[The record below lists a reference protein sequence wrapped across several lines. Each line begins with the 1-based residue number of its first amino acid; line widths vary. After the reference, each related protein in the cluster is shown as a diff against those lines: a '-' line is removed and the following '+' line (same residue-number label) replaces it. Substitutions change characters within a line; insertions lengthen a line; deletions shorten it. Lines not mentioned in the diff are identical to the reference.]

1 MYKYMEK
8 IDLKDR
14 KILYQLDLDSR
25 QSLTQIG
32 KKVGLP
38 KNVVSYR
45 IKRLEEL
52 GVIKRYYT
60 VMDLHKLGY
69 NILRFYFKYQ
79 YATPEIKKEIIN
91 YFEDCKYAGIIHH
104 VEGSYDLVVY
114 MFLKNLNQFY
124 PYWEET
130 MTKYRDYFATQ
141 ILSHYYMEDMY
152 NNAFLLEEKTKRKR
166 VDTWKGQSIVETD
179 ELDKKILTLLAPNAR
194 LPAADIAKKLDVTT
208 VTVTNRIKKLIDL
221 EIIQWFRTS
230 IDFTKLGY
238 RWYKVDIVL
247 RDLKKLPQIMNYVA
261 LNPNFVGRDVTLGY
275 VDLELEFYLK
285 NISEIHQIM
294 EDLSVKF
301 PNTIRNYS
309 YVYVIETYRYEY
321 FPIT

>member
-1 MYKYMEK
+1 MEK

-52 GVIKRYYT
+52 GVIKKYYT
-60 VMDLHKLGY
+60 IIDLHKLGY
-69 NILRFYFKYQ
+69 NILRFYFRYQ
-79 YATPEIKKEIIN
+79 YVTPEIKKEIID
-91 YFEDCKYAGIIHH
+91 YFKKCKYAGIIHH
-104 VEGSYDLVVY
+104 VEGSYDLVAY
-114 MFLKNLNQFY
+114 MFVKNLNEFY
-124 PYWEET
+124 AYWDET

-141 ILSHYYMEDMY
+141 TLSNYYMEDMY
-152 NNAFLLEEKTKRKR
+152 NNAFLLEEKTKRKK
-166 VDTWKGQSIVETD
+166 VETWKGQSIVEID
-179 ELDKKILTLLAPNAR
+179 ELDKKILSLLAPKAR
-194 LPAADIAKKLDVTT
+194 LPAADIAKKLGVTT
-208 VTVTNRIKKLIDL
+208 VTVTNRIKKLIDR

-247 RDLKKLPQIMNYVA
+247 RDLKKLPQIMNYVS

-294 EDLSVKF
+294 EDLSVNF

-309 YVYVIETYRYEY
+309 YVYVIETYRTEY
-321 FPIT
+321 FPIM